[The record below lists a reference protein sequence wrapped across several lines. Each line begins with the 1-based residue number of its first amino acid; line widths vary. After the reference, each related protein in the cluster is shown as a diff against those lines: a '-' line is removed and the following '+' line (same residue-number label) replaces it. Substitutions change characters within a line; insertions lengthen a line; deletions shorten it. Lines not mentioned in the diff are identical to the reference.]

1 MLPQY
6 GVTLKQAS
14 RSDPLVGE
22 GVVMLLVRLTIVV
35 AIVATVVE
43 MLPAAAAVGAI
54 VA

>member
-22 GVVMLLVRLTIVV
+22 GLVMLWVTLTIVV
-35 AIVATVVE
+35 AIVVTVAE
-43 MLPAAAAVGAI
+43 MLPAVVGAI